1 MPPRAEPPCDH
12 APAESPSSPSP
23 SFEDGLAQLAEL
35 VNRLEG
41 GGLGLTESIA
51 AYERGVTILRGLH
64 DELSRAEERIRLL
77 TAVDDEGRPTTAPF
91 GDAAPDAAPKA
102 DAEKVGRRPASR
114 SAAPRRTAAPPTL
127 PGMDE
132 AGGDA

>member
-1 MPPRAEPPCDH
+1 MPPRPEPPSDR
-12 APAESPSSPSP
+12 APAESAQSPSL
-23 SFEDGLAQLAEL
+23 SFEDGLAHLAEL

-64 DELSRAEERIRLL
+64 EELSRAEERIRVL

-91 GDAAPDAAPKA
+91 AGTEPDATTPA
-102 DAEKVGRRPASR
+102 DADKVGRRPASR
-114 SAAPRRTAAPPTL
+114 SATPRKTATRPTL

-132 AGGDA
+132 AADDA

>member
-1 MPPRAEPPCDH
+1 MPRAEPPCDRD
-12 APAESPSSPSP
+12 PAESPPSPSL

-51 AYERGVTILRGLH
+51 AYERGVTILRGLNE
-64 DELSRAEERIRLL
+64 ELTRAEERIRVL
-77 TAVDDEGRPTTAPF
+77 TSLDEEGRPTTVPF
-91 GDAAPDAAPKA
+91 GETAA
-102 DAEKVGRRPASR
+102 DASGAGEADKVGRRPASR
-114 SAAPRRTAAPPTL
+114 GGSQRKTSPRPTL

-132 AGGDA
+132 AADDA